1 MNLMGVLDL
10 RALHKLHQ
18 IDEAIVEIKKRAAA
32 MDPGRAIQAA
42 IQQAEAAQ
50 NVIAEP
56 LHALQVEQKEL
67 ELRNQSIREKLRR
80 IDGEL
85 YGGKVVNPR
94 EVENL
99 NKEIET
105 LKGQIDKNEDR
116 LLALIDEIP
125 ALEAKLPPYDEAI
138 ARGKKKLAEHQK
150 SLVELRS
157 QLESEFKTR
166 SAQRPAALEG
176 IPALMLNRYEEIRK
190 KAGGIGMADVKGRSC
205 GMCGTLL
212 PEKSI
217 EFAKEGRIV
226 SCESCNRI
234 LYATDGLI

>member
-18 IDEAIVEIKKRAAA
+18 IDEALVEIKKRAAA

-42 IQQAEAAQ
+42 IQQAEAAR
-50 NVIAEP
+50 NTVAEP

-67 ELRNQSIREKLRR
+67 ELRNDSIREKLKR

-99 NKEIET
+99 NREIET
-105 LKGQIDKNEDR
+105 LKAQISRNEDR
-116 LLALIDEIP
+116 LFELLELIP
-125 ALEAKLPPYDEAI
+125 PLEAKLPPYDEAI
-138 ARGKKKLAEHQK
+138 QRGKKKLAEHQK
-150 SLVELRS
+150 GLLEIKT
-157 QLESEFKTR
+157 QLETEFKTR
-166 SAQRPAALEG
+166 SAQRPGATEG
-176 IPALMLNRYEEIRK
+176 IPLMMLNRYEEIRK

-226 SCESCNRI
+226 TCESCHRI